1 MVELTAF
8 EDLRTDNAVH
18 LTQVD
23 GCACLQGGQCRSCN
37 KSFFP
42 VKMVCPYCGVDKPA
56 HIALPTT
63 GNLYSFTTVHVSAG
77 RQTPYHLGYV
87 DLNPAVR
94 VLTTLTGE
102 VARLQLDTPVK
113 LHVDAQGGW
122 SFVPLTADAGR
133 QAEGP
138 RV

>member
-1 MVELTAF
+1 MDELIAF
-8 EDLRTDNAVH
+8 EDLRATAH
-18 LTQVD
+18 LMQVD
-23 GCACLQGGQCRSCN
+23 GRACLQGGQCRSCG

-42 VKMVCPYCGVDKPA
+42 LKVVCPYCGADAPA

-94 VLTTLTGE
+94 VLTTLTGD
-102 VARLQLDTPVK
+102 VARLQLDAPVR
-113 LHVDAQGGW
+113 LHVDAQGSW
-122 SFVPLTADAGR
+122 SFAPLAADADN
-133 QAEGP
+133 QLEGSH
-138 RV
+138 V